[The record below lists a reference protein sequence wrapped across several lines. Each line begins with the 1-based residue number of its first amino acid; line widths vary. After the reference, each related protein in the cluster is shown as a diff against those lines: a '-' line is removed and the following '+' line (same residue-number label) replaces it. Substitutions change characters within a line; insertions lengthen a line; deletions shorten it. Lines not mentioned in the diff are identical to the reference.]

1 LARIC
6 PPSHAWILRN
16 PLRKLFS
23 NRPGILE
30 AAGIDSGSVVL
41 EVGAGNGFFT
51 EIIARTARK
60 VIAVE
65 LQEDMAEKLYKA
77 LEGVLPNSPIEIR
90 VADIATIRLAPRS
103 VDVAFLY
110 YSFHEIL
117 EQETAAS
124 NIARTLKVGGRL
136 AVYEP
141 VIEVKEDA
149 MARTVSIFEQRGFVT
164 TDSGKSIFT
173 RWAIMRK
180 EAD

>member
-1 LARIC
+1 LAPIC

-23 NRPGILE
+23 NRAGILD
-30 AAGIDSGSVVL
+30 AAGIDRSSVVL

-51 EIIARTARK
+51 EVIARAARK

-65 LQEDMAEKLYKA
+65 LQEAMAEKLYKS
-77 LEGVLPNSPIEIR
+77 LENVVPNSPIEIR
-90 VADIATIRLAPRS
+90 VADIATLQLAPGS

-110 YSFHEIL
+110 YSFHEIRD
-117 EQETAAS
+117 QDAAAS
-124 NIARTLKVGGRL
+124 NIARALKVGGRL